1 MWEISFCGFH
11 QISRRIEIVSVVR
24 DEVNYNRH
32 AEQKHF
38 ADDIKLEIP
47 EEYTQNTLS
56 SSTWGSEDVMRE
68 SYSVFKTLCTLEI
81 TEN

>member
-1 MWEISFCGFH
+1 MKLIITDMPNKNTLLMIF
-11 QISRRIEIVSVVR
+11 
-24 DEVNYNRH
+24 
-32 AEQKHF
+32 
-38 ADDIKLEIP
+38 KLEIP

-81 TEN
+81 TENYNLL

>member
-1 MWEISFCGFH
+1 MKLIITDMPNKNTLPMIF
-11 QISRRIEIVSVVR
+11 
-24 DEVNYNRH
+24 
-32 AEQKHF
+32 
-38 ADDIKLEIP
+38 KLEIP

-68 SYSVFKTLCTLEI
+68 SYSVSKTLCTLEI